1 MLEIILSA
9 VIVLAFIIGIGLGC
23 SIGTLFGKRI
33 AMKYIQK
40 QSDEQQN
47 MKWPVYETVE
57 LNEQTQNVSMSCN
70 IAYGN
75 FTQ

>member
-1 MLEIILSA
+1 MIL
-9 VIVLAFIIGIGLGC
+9 LAFIIGIGLGC

-47 MKWPVYETVE
+47 MNCPVYETVE